1 MTNEIFFEEYGE
13 DLELLFT
20 PKRKYTFLV
29 GAGIS
34 MDPPANMPS
43 AMQIVENLLEIFA
56 PTEEI
61 ENLLILEMLRFELV
75 IEKIQDIFDEELKF
89 LDYLEYVTEPNIIH
103 LFLSNAITRGN
114 YVVTT
119 NFDYLIEY
127 ALLKVVDKNWHH
139 DIIPVISKEDYII
152 YQDPKTLLTSN
163 KYPIYKI
170 HGSKRNI
177 ITGRVTKESLITTI
191 SALGKDRAEGETFAI
206 EPYKK
211 PAIFNLMEKRTLVVM
226 GYSGNDDFDI
236 GPALKEMPFLN
247 RLIWIEH
254 SHDSK
259 TEIINIRKKKDM
271 FSRDFPSKLV
281 KLLIY
286 ICTKHNFEVILIKT
300 NTSDFIQKRLWNI
313 FLPFLPLNE
322 INLFRSK
329 KQTPK
334 FSKWIQSLFKDIP
347 ITQKY
352 KFVSQ
357 LFYYL
362 KDLESTKR
370 SSEKGLDIADKK
382 NDRSSKSFF
391 LNMLGMVDQIT
402 GNYKIALMNYEKAL
416 LIDESLNDIAGKAT
430 DLNNIGSIHLTLGEY
445 NEALEKYNQAL
456 EIVKGLRDLS
466 SEISCKNN
474 IGRVYE
480 LKNELDLALKYYFE
494 AKRITEE
501 IGDLN
506 RKATLL
512 NNIGMIYKAKNEF
525 NKSIEYYEEALIISD
540 LLGDLYGKLILLN
553 NIGRVY
559 DEYEDYEKALE
570 KYHES
575 IEIAEQLG
583 DLSKKA
589 GGHNNIGSIYFAQGK
604 QNLALKSY
612 QEALNIEGNLGDPL
626 MKLIYLNN
634 IGMVFNSKADYN
646 LAKEK
651 YTEALK
657 IANDIGDL
665 SKKGLLLT
673 KIGAIDMVREKY
685 LDALERYEEAVLVF
699 EINGELSNKGAS
711 LSNIGRI
718 YEIQNNLY
726 EALRKYEETL
736 QIDQNLKDPMG
747 IGSDFYNI
755 GRIYNK
761 QGEYRKALE
770 NYEESLK
777 IFTYLEEKQ
786 YIEVLQSYINDIHRK
801 IEK

>member
-1 MTNEIFFEEYGE
+1 MTDEIHFKEDGE
-13 DLELLFT
+13 DLEALFA
-20 PKRKYTFLV
+20 PKRNYTFLV

-43 AMQIVENLLEIFA
+43 AKQIVKSLLELFAPPEEIDNLLVQ
-56 PTEEI
+56 
-61 ENLLILEMLRFELV
+61 EMLRFELV
-75 IEKIQDIFDEELKF
+75 VEKIQDIFDENLKF
-89 LDYLEYVTEPNIIH
+89 LDYLKYVTEPNVIH

-119 NFDYLIEY
+119 NFDYLIEC
-127 ALLKVVDKNWHH
+127 ALLRVLDKNWHQ
-139 DIIPVISKEDYII
+139 DITPVISKEDYII
-152 YQDPKTLLTSN
+152 YQDPKTVLASN

-177 ITGRVTKESLITTI
+177 ITGRDTKESLITTL

-211 PAIFNLMEKRTLVVM
+211 PAIFNLMNNRTLVVM
-226 GYSGNDDFDI
+226 GYSGSDDFDI

-254 SHDSK
+254 SKDSK
-259 TEIINIRKKKDM
+259 TEIINISKKKDV
-271 FSRDFPSKLV
+271 FSQENSSKLD
-281 KLLIY
+281 KLLDYIY
-286 ICTKHNFEVILIKT
+286 TKHNFEVILIKT
-300 NTSDFIQKRLWNI
+300 NTNDFVQKRLWNI

-322 INLFRSK
+322 INLFDSEK
-329 KQTPK
+329 EIPK
-334 FSKWIQSLFKDIP
+334 FSEWIHTIFKDTP

-357 LFYYL
+357 IFYYL

-370 SSEKGLDIADKK
+370 SSEKGLVIAEEENDI
-382 NDRSSKSFF
+382 SSKSFF
-391 LNMLGMVDQIT
+391 LNMLGMTYQIT
-402 GNYKIALMNYEKAL
+402 GAYNEALMNYKRAL

-430 DLNNIGSIHLTLGEY
+430 DLNNIGSIYLTIGEY
-445 NEALEKYNQAL
+445 DPALEMYVQAL
-456 EIVKGLRDLS
+456 EVVESLGDLS

-480 LKNELDLALKYYFE
+480 VKNELDLALNYYLD
-494 AKRITEE
+494 AIKITES

-512 NNIGMIYKAKNEF
+512 NNIGMIYKAKNEYS
-525 NKSIEYYEEALIISD
+525 KSITYYEEALKISH

-559 DEYEDYEKALE
+559 DEYENYEKALE

-575 IEIAEQLG
+575 LDIAVQLG

-589 GGHNNIGSIYFAQGK
+589 GCLNNIGSIYLAQGK
-604 QNLALKSY
+604 QNLALEKY
-612 QEALNIEGNLGDPL
+612 QEALTIEGNLGDPL
-626 MKLIYLNN
+626 MKIIYLNN
-634 IGMVFNSKADYN
+634 IGMIFNSQANHN

-651 YTEALK
+651 YIEALN
-657 IANDIGDL
+657 IADEIGDL
-665 SKKGLLLT
+665 SQKGLLLT
-673 KIGAIDMVREKY
+673 KIGGIDMIQEDYLTALEKY
-685 LDALERYEEAVLVF
+685 KESVLVF
-699 EINGELSNKGAS
+699 DTKGELSNKAAS

-726 EALRKYEETL
+726 EALRIFEETL
-736 QIDQNLKDPMG
+736 QIDQNLGDPMG
-747 IGSDFYNI
+747 IAGDFYNI
-755 GRIYNK
+755 GKVYNK
-761 QGEYRKALE
+761 QGEYRKALH

-777 IFTYLEEKQ
+777 IFTQLGQKQ
-786 YIEVLQSYINDIHRK
+786 YIEVLQNYINDIQRK
-801 IEK
+801 IGK